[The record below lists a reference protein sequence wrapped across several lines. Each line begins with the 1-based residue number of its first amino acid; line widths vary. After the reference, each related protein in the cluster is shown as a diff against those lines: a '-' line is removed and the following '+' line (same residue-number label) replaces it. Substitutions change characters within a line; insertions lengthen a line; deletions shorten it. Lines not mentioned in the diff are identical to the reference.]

1 MVHILKVTNI
11 PLNMEED
18 DIIKVLKYVK
28 VEEIDQVKVKT
39 KERVKT
45 NEIKKYAYIYCDKV
59 SKIFKIGGIYKFKY
73 KSNDYEISYYK
84 EK

>member
-28 VEEIDQVKVKT
+28 VEEIGEVKVKT
-39 KERVKT
+39 KEKAKT
-45 NEIKKYAYIYCDKV
+45 NEIKKYAYVYCDEV
-59 SKIFKIGGIYKFKY
+59 RKIFKIGIYKFTY
-73 KSNDYEISYYK
+73 KSNEYEISYYK

>member
-28 VEEIDQVKVKT
+28 VEEIGEVKVKT
-39 KERVKT
+39 KEKAKT
-45 NEIKKYAYIYCDKV
+45 NEIKKYAYVYCDEV
-59 SKIFKIGGIYKFKY
+59 SKIFKIGIYKFKY

>member
-28 VEEIDQVKVKT
+28 VEEIGEVKVKT
-39 KERVKT
+39 KEKAKT

-59 SKIFKIGGIYKFKY
+59 SKIFKIGIYKFKY

>member
-1 MVHILKVTNI
+1 
-11 PLNMEED
+11 MEED

-28 VEEIDQVKVKT
+28 VEEIGEVKVKT
-39 KERVKT
+39 KEKAKT
-45 NEIKKYAYIYCDKV
+45 NEIKKYAYVYCDEV
-59 SKIFKIGGIYKFKY
+59 SKIFKIGIYKFKY